1 MQIYNNLQ
9 FYNSFYII
17 NVYICRNESIIY
29 RYALI
34 IVLTLL
40 FILMPKTF
48 QYLSKSAI
56 NTMLPD
62 NLQLKDK
69 KYSGGIYSTDNKQ
82 GKSEGGSKTDEII
95 Q

>member
-1 MQIYNNLQ
+1 
-9 FYNSFYII
+9 
-17 NVYICRNESIIY
+17 
-29 RYALI
+29 
-34 IVLTLL
+34 
-40 FILMPKTF
+40 MPKTF